1 MAPSFRARCGGFRC
15 PRPGGVLGAGPPRDH
30 ERGAEKTAMQ
40 SLLNLKGP
48 LLIFGVALYL
58 FFLGG
63 RLDETT
69 LPGELG
75 PYFWPR
81 AILILL
87 MVSCGIKS
95 LEILAPRKEAET
107 SGEAGVSLPPVHI
120 LKLVALIA
128 MVIGVVLAMDK
139 IGFLLS
145 NFLFLLLF
153 LFLTGLRRKFLLLL
167 IPAGGT
173 VALLYLF
180 VKVVYLPLPKGIWFF
195 EDFTLFFYRL
205 LAVI

>member
-1 MAPSFRARCGGFRC
+1 
-15 PRPGGVLGAGPPRDH
+15 
-30 ERGAEKTAMQ
+30 MQ

-58 FFLGG
+58 YFLGG

-69 LPGELG
+69 MPGELG

-95 LEILAPRKEAET
+95 IEFLAPRKEVGTA
-107 SGEAGVSLPPVHI
+107 GEPNASLPQVHI
-120 LKLVALIA
+120 FKLVALIA
-128 MVIGVVLAMDK
+128 MVIGVVFAMDK

-145 NFLFLLLF
+145 NFLFLLVF

-167 IPAGGT
+167 IPGGGT
-173 VALLYLF
+173 VGLLYLF
-180 VKVVYLPLPKGIWFF
+180 VKVVYLPLPKGMWFF
-195 EDFTLFFYRL
+195 EDITLFFYRL
-205 LAVI
+205 LALI

>member
-1 MAPSFRARCGGFRC
+1 
-15 PRPGGVLGAGPPRDH
+15 
-30 ERGAEKTAMQ
+30 MQ

-48 LLIFGVALYL
+48 LLIFGVALYF
-58 FFLGG
+58 FFLAGK
-63 RLDETT
+63 LDDMPI
-69 LPGELG
+69 PGQLG

-81 AILILL
+81 TILILL

-95 LEILAPRKEAET
+95 LEILSSRKKAET
-107 SGEAGVSLPPVHI
+107 PGQDGPPLPPIHI

-128 MVIGVVLAMDK
+128 MVIGVVFAMDK

-145 NFLFLLLF
+145 NFFFLLLF

-167 IPAGGT
+167 ISAAGT
-173 VALLYLF
+173 LALLYLF
-180 VKVVYLPLPKGIWFF
+180 VKVVYLPLPKGMWFF
-195 EDFTLFFYRL
+195 EDITLFLYRL